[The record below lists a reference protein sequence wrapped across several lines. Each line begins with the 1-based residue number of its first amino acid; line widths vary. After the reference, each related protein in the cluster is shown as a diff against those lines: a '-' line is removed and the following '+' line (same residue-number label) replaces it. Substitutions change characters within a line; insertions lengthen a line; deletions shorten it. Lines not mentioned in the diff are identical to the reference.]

1 MNLPSQNVS
10 AKKDINRI
18 KPYSISCMS
27 QDKELMHATVLI
39 IFRYTEMLRVRGESH
54 EGGLVSN

>member
-1 MNLPSQNVS
+1 
-10 AKKDINRI
+10 
-18 KPYSISCMS
+18 MS

-54 EGGLVSN
+54 EGGLVSNWMKKENLVGELYVNLGF